1 MKGEKGKEKGERKK
15 EKGKGGHRTP
25 RRKKMDKKKNKNMN
39 NSKKKHKK
47 RARTCIYEKKI
58 VILHVNLAYYAKER
72 IYSGRR
78 FDDPTR
84 V

>member
-1 MKGEKGKEKGERKK
+1 
-15 EKGKGGHRTP
+15 
-25 RRKKMDKKKNKNMN
+25 MDKKKNKNMN

>member
-1 MKGEKGKEKGERKK
+1 MNNC
-15 EKGKGGHRTP
+15 
-25 RRKKMDKKKNKNMN
+25 KKKNKKRA
-39 NSKKKHKK
+39 KKKKK
-47 RARTCIYEKKI
+47 KKKI

>member
-1 MKGEKGKEKGERKK
+1 MYIIQKEEPPAPKGERR
-15 EKGKGGHRTP
+15 KGAHRTP
-25 RRKKMDKKKNKNMN
+25 REGKNEQKNIN

-47 RARTCIYEKKI
+47 HARTCIYEKKI

-84 V
+84 I